1 MNMPVKHTKSKPQVD
16 EVAVKGLGVSS
27 GIVVGKPYV
36 LHTSNLQV
44 IERKLEDDDEVKTET
59 ERFHQALQITR
70 EQLYHLIQE
79 AKAKYGKEYS
89 SILES
94 HFLILEDEEMIRGTL
109 KLIKNS
115 RVNVESALSSVM
127 DKFKNGF
134 LKSNNE
140 YLRERATDID
150 DVKRRI
156 LANLL
161 GQHKTF
167 TVNVPSIIIAD
178 TIKPSDIAGIERSK
192 ILAFVCESG
201 SALSHFAIVARSLNI
216 PAIVGIANFT
226 GFVSE
231 QDTLLVDGHTGNVI
245 INPSPD
251 TIERYT
257 RKTKEILRQA
267 AILES
272 VAQLPC
278 STKDGC
284 EIQLT
289 ANVELAEEVD
299 NALKLGAKGIGL
311 YRTEYMLFSERE
323 LPDEETQY
331 REYLKIARKIHPYK
345 LTMRTFD
352 VGGDKIPLEILT
364 SKGYVHEDNPMLG
377 WRAIRIALE
386 CPEFFIP
393 QIRAM
398 LRLSAE
404 YQIEIMIPMVISL
417 SEVVQAK
424 AVIDQ
429 CKSELK
435 KQKIPFNEKV
445 KVGIMIETPGAALMS
460 EVLAR
465 EVDFFSIGTNDL
477 VQYTLAA
484 DRGNPKVAPLYNC
497 FHPAVLQLLN
507 QTISAAKKHHVH
519 ASMCGEMAG
528 NPYATIFLLGLGLH
542 EFSVLPP
549 VLPKIKKL
557 IRETDCKEAEE
568 LAHKILAM
576 SNVKEIEKLV
586 TEVTKKKL
594 AS

>member
-1 MNMPVKHTKSKPQVD
+1 MPAKSDKSKLKAD
-16 EVAVKGLGVSS
+16 EVVVKGLGVSS
-27 GIVVGKPYV
+27 GIIVGKPYV
-36 LHTSNLQV
+36 LHSSNLKV
-44 IERKLEDDDEVKTET
+44 IEYRLEDDHAVEDEI

-70 EQLYHLIQE
+70 EQLYHVIQE

-89 SILES
+89 TILES

-109 KLIKNS
+109 KMVKNNH
-115 RVNVESALSSVM
+115 VNAESALAAVM
-127 DKFKNGF
+127 DKFRNNF

-167 TVNVPSIIIAD
+167 TVDEPSVIIAD

-192 ILAFVCESG
+192 ILGFVCESG
-201 SALSHFAIVARSLNI
+201 STLSHFAIVARSLNI
-216 PAIVGIANFT
+216 PAVVGIANFT
-226 GFVSE
+226 GFVADH
-231 QDTLLVDGHTGNVI
+231 DTLLVDGHTGEVI
-245 INPSPD
+245 INPAPG
-251 TIERYT
+251 TIERYSKKT
-257 RKTKEILRQA
+257 REIQRQA
-267 AILES
+267 AELEP

-278 STKDGC
+278 TTKDGR
-284 EIQLT
+284 EIQLS
-289 ANVELAEEVD
+289 ANVELAEEVA

-331 REYLKIARKIHPYK
+331 QEYLKIARKISPHK

-364 SKGYVHEDNPMLG
+364 TRGYVHEDNPMLG

-386 CPEFFIP
+386 CPEFFVP

-404 YQIEIMIPMVISL
+404 FQVEIMIPMVISV

-424 AVIDQ
+424 ALIDK
-429 CKSELK
+429 CKNELRK
-435 KQKIPFNEKV
+435 EKIPFNEKI
-445 KVGIMIETPGAALMS
+445 KVGIMIETPGAALS
-460 EVLAR
+460 ADVLAE

-484 DRGNPKVAPLYNC
+484 DRGNPKVAQLYNC
-497 FHPAVLQLLN
+497 FHPAVLQLIHK
-507 QTISAAKKHHVH
+507 TISAAQKNHIH
-519 ASMCGEMAG
+519 AAMCGEMAG
-528 NPYATIFLLGLGLH
+528 NPYATIFLLGLGLN

-557 IRETDCKEAEE
+557 IRETDIKEAEA
-568 LAHKILAM
+568 LAKRILNM
-576 SNVKEIEKLV
+576 TDIKEIEKLV